1 MTKVQV
7 CGLRT
12 LEDAII
18 CEKAG
23 VDSLGFVNVE
33 GRSRSIQLEE
43 IKDIIDGLGP
53 MILTTLIGFPKNA
66 DDIIKKADF
75 VGADAVQTYTLGI
88 GELEKVRDHGFR
100 VYRALS
106 IDIGTGNLEVTIEG
120 LSSFAEVSDIIVFE
134 SSFKKVVGGLGLSY
148 DYEGIISPYKKY
160 CGRFGIA
167 GGLNPQNV
175 SDALKI
181 EPYSVD
187 VSSGVEAK
195 LGKKSEEKVI
205 EFVKRCTN

>member
-7 CGLRT
+7 CGVRT
-12 LEDAII
+12 LKDAII

-23 VDSLGFVNVE
+23 VDAVGFVNVE

-75 VGADAVQTYTLGI
+75 VGADAVQTYTSNTD
-88 GELEKVRDHGFR
+88 ELEKLRDHGFR
-100 VYRALS
+100 VYRAIS
-106 IDIGTGNLEVTIEG
+106 VDVVNGTLEVSKED

-134 SSFKKVVGGLGLSY
+134 PSLNKVVGGLGLSY
-148 DYEGIISPYKKY
+148 DYETILSPYIGY
-160 CGRFGIA
+160 CVRFGIA
-167 GGLNPQNV
+167 GGLNPKNV
-175 SDALKI
+175 RNALKI
-181 EPYSVD
+181 KPYSVD
-187 VSSGVEAK
+187 VSSGVESK
-195 LGKKSEEKVI
+195 LGTKSEEKVI
-205 EFVKRCTN
+205 EFVKRCKN

>member
-1 MTKVQV
+1 MTRVQV
-7 CGLRT
+7 CGVRT

-23 VDSLGFVNVE
+23 VDAVGFVNVE

-43 IKDIIDGLGP
+43 IKDIIDGLAP

-75 VGADAVQTYTLGI
+75 VGADAVQTYTLDM

-100 VYRALS
+100 VYRAIS
-106 IDIGTGNLEVTIEG
+106 VDVGNGTLEVPIED

-134 SSFKKVVGGLGLSY
+134 PSLNKVVGGLGLSY
-148 DYEGIISPYKKY
+148 DYGSILSPYIGR
-160 CGRFGIA
+160 CVRFGIA

-175 SDALKI
+175 RNALKI
-181 EPYSVD
+181 KPYSVD
-187 VSSGVEAK
+187 VSSGVESK
-195 LGKKSEEKVI
+195 LGTKCEEKVI
-205 EFVKRCTN
+205 EFVKRCKN

>member
-7 CGLRT
+7 CGIRT

-23 VDSLGFVNVE
+23 ADSLGFVNVE
-33 GRSRSIQLEE
+33 GRERSIPLERTKE
-43 IKDIIDGLGP
+43 IIEGVGP
-53 MILTTLIGFPKNA
+53 MTLTALIGFPKNA

-75 VGADAVQTYTLGI
+75 VGADAVQTYTLDI
-88 GELEKVRDHGFR
+88 NELEKVRDHGFR
-100 VYRALS
+100 VYRAVS
-106 IDIGTGNLEVTIEG
+106 IDIGAGNLEVPIKD

-134 SSFKKVVGGLGLSY
+134 PSLNKVVGGLGLSY
-148 DYEGIISPYKKY
+148 DYGSILSPYIKC

-167 GGLNPQNV
+167 GGLNSQNV
-175 SDALKI
+175 GEALKI

-187 VSSGVEAK
+187 VSSGVESK
-195 LGKKSEEKVI
+195 LGTKSKEKVI
-205 EFVKRCTN
+205 EFVKRCKN

>member
-33 GRSRSIQLEE
+33 GRERSISLEKTKE
-43 IKDIIDGLGP
+43 IIDGVGP
-53 MILTTLIGFPKNA
+53 MILTALIGFPKNA

-106 IDIGTGNLEVTIEG
+106 IDIGTGNLEVPIEG

-134 SSFKKVVGGLGLSY
+134 PSLKKVVGGLGLSY
-148 DYEGIISPYKKY
+148 DYGCIISPYKKY
-160 CGRFGIA
+160 CGRFGVA

-175 SDALKI
+175 GEALKI

-195 LGKKSEEKVI
+195 LGEKSEEKVI
-205 EFVKRCTN
+205 EFIKRCKN